1 MLFSVGESD
10 GAGAVV
16 VVVVVVVLD
25 GAGDSP
31 PPQAVNAPAEM
42 AAAMPMVAA
51 TRRVYLRFFMVQ
63 SCLCCW
69 GNAENLCELNSI
81 VQKCPGSRRNVVCGR
96 PGWDSETHC

>member
-1 MLFSVGESD
+1 MPPVGLMLFSVGESE
-10 GAGAVV
+10 GAV

-51 TRRVYLRFFMVQ
+51 TRRVSLRFFMLAVLF
-63 SCLCCW
+63 CAAGEKL
-69 GNAENLCELNSI
+69 
-81 VQKCPGSRRNVVCGR
+81 RVCAN
-96 PGWDSETHC
+96 